1 MDTSIEIIDY
11 DPQYEEWY
19 VFIENRGFAG
29 FDSPWTKSSPVESYP
44 GDILKTY
51 LARMENM
58 IVGLASLTEWLS
70 FRPQDNNTEE
80 GAVELNSI
88 GVLPE
93 YRGRGVGSKLLEA
106 VKQWSRDQGY
116 RRIYAFVIGDVR
128 WDLHRFYRRAG
139 YELVEQWLKLED
151 TQGQTIDVRIKDY
164 WRNSDYLKHK
174 IIDRGYIYCLD
185 INRNILSV
193 S

>member
-58 IVGLASLTEWLS
+58 IVGFRNRRCPLGFASLLS
-70 FRPQDNNTEE
+70 T
-80 GAVELNSI
+80 
-88 GVLPE
+88 
-93 YRGRGVGSKLLEA
+93 
-106 VKQWSRDQGY
+106 
-116 RRIYAFVIGDVR
+116 RR
-128 WDLHRFYRRAG
+128 L
-139 YELVEQWLKLED
+139 
-151 TQGQTIDVRIKDY
+151 
-164 WRNSDYLKHK
+164 
-174 IIDRGYIYCLD
+174 
-185 INRNILSV
+185 
-193 S
+193 